1 MWNRLRS
8 IWTIGDLRN
17 KILFTIGM
25 LLIFRVMAYIPVPGI
40 DPSSLSK
47 FLNSSSN
54 KNLNQL
60 FGLLD
65 VFSGGSL
72 KTFSVVS
79 MGLYPYITASIVMQ
93 LLQPI
98 VPRLDAL
105 SREGES
111 GRNRLA
117 QIRRYIG
124 VPLALLQSF
133 SQMALLTQ
141 LNVIPPA
148 QFNLFNGATFLPT
161 LSTLLTLTAGTMF
174 LVWLGELITE
184 NGIGNG
190 ISLIIF
196 ANIMVKLP
204 QTIGSALVST
214 TSNGGSVSNGNI
226 IQLVIYGGL
235 ALLMIY

>member
-79 MGLYPYITASIVMQ
+79 MGLYPYITSSIVMQ

-98 VPRLDAL
+98 VPRRDAL
-105 SREGES
+105 SPDGEAV
-111 GRNRLA
+111 RNRLSHLTP
-117 QIRRYIG
+117 YIA
-124 VPLALLQSF
+124 V
-133 SQMALLTQ
+133 
-141 LNVIPPA
+141 PPA
-148 QFNLFNGATFLPT
+148 RC
-161 LSTLLTLTAGTMF
+161 
-174 LVWLGELITE
+174 
-184 NGIGNG
+184 
-190 ISLIIF
+190 
-196 ANIMVKLP
+196 
-204 QTIGSALVST
+204 
-214 TSNGGSVSNGNI
+214 
-226 IQLVIYGGL
+226 
-235 ALLMIY
+235 